1 MALYDEWWYVAQGK
15 RSACTCGGRLGCLG
29 DEMALYIHQDGFGS
43 TGVCFLFF
51 RRSARCWLVLR
62 EDEY

>member
-1 MALYDEWWYVAQGK
+1 MA
-15 RSACTCGGRLGCLG
+15 S
-29 DEMALYIHQDGFGS
+29 LYIHQDGFGS

-62 EDEY
+62 EDEYSMHHRCLPCFTWTNRTNIQLMITTIY